1 MVGKQTEQLGM
12 IKHGSKLI
20 QAVSNV
26 KVPKITLNVGAS
38 FGAGNYAMSGK
49 AYEPDFIFS
58 WPNAKIG
65 VMGGEQAAKTME
77 QVMIASA
84 ERKGKTLDNEKLKS
98 QLVEITEKYNSQS
111 DAFTTSGRGLDYG
124 LINPVETRKILG
136 FLLETFW
143 ESKHRAMKPNSF
155 GIARM

>member
-1 MVGKQTEQLGM
+1 MVIMSTIVNIPSISIWAYG
-12 IKHGSKLI
+12 GSI
-20 QAVSNV
+20 IRQ
-26 KVPKITLNVGAS
+26 
-38 FGAGNYAMSGK
+38 Y
-49 AYEPDFIFS
+49 
-58 WPNAKIG
+58 
-65 VMGGEQAAKTME
+65 
-77 QVMIASA
+77 
-84 ERKGKTLDNEKLKS
+84 LDNEKLKS

>member
-1 MVGKQTEQLGM
+1 
-12 IKHGSKLI
+12 
-20 QAVSNV
+20 
-26 KVPKITLNVGAS
+26 
-38 FGAGNYAMSGK
+38 MSGK
-49 AYEPDFIFS
+49 AYEPDLIFS

-84 ERKGKTLDNEKLKS
+84 ERKGNTEDNEKLKS

-124 LINPVETRKILG
+124 LINPVDTRKILG
-136 FLLETFW
+136 ECLNIISDGDKREL
-143 ESKHRAMKPNSF
+143 KPNTF
-155 GIARM
+155 GVARM

>member
-1 MVGKQTEQLGM
+1 
-12 IKHGSKLI
+12 
-20 QAVSNV
+20 
-26 KVPKITLNVGAS
+26 
-38 FGAGNYAMSGK
+38 MSGK

-58 WPNAKIG
+58 WPNAKSG

-84 ERKGKTLDNEKLKS
+84 ERKGKAVDSEKLKS

-124 LINPVETRKILG
+124 LINPVKTRKILG